1 MATASLI
8 DQLSELAADVLK
20 DARSDAKPILK
31 EGKKI
36 AAAHGKSEARKAKEA
51 KAAAAKDAAKPRKK
65 RRLRKLLLLTLV
77 VGGVALAA
85 KQLLGRRKADS
96 LSSGWVEAPATP
108 GKHAST
114 PASEAPAAD
123 DAAGATP
130 DEALADATEEPHPVT
145 TPDAPAEV
153 VELTDPEAAADEP
166 AEAGRGT
173 TTS

>member
-31 EGKKI
+31 EGKKL

-51 KAAAAKDAAKPRKK
+51 KAASTKAAAKPRKK
-65 RRLRKLLLLTLV
+65 RRLRKLLLLALV
-77 VGGVALAA
+77 AAGGALAA
-85 KQLLGRRKADS
+85 KKLLGGSKAAS
-96 LSSGWVEAPATP
+96 LSSGWVEAPTTP
-108 GKHAST
+108 GKHASA
-114 PASEAPAAD
+114 PAPEAPAAD

-153 VELTDPEAAADEP
+153 VELADPDEAADEP

-173 TTS
+173 TTP

>member
-31 EGKKI
+31 EGKKL

-51 KAAAAKDAAKPRKK
+51 KAASAKAAKPRKK
-65 RRLRKLLLLTLV
+65 RRLRKLLVLALLAA
-77 VGGVALAA
+77 GGALAA
-85 KQLLGRRKADS
+85 KKLLGGRKAAS
-96 LSSGWVEAPATP
+96 LSSGWVEAPTAP
-108 GKHAST
+108 GKHAGA

-153 VELTDPEAAADEP
+153 VELTDPDEAADEP
-166 AEAGRGT
+166 AEAGRGST
-173 TTS
+173 TP